1 MGSTFGQRLL
11 RFKACGLRVLI
22 SLIGV
27 SLLVGCGSTPPGPQT
42 PPEIRTLEADL
53 DLACEAAIRV
63 LEDRGYDLPR
73 TDRTAGVIQSGW
85 LSTNSRY
92 AASIFVTEHRDRYS
106 DCGKPGLGRAFRGKE
121 TRLEVMLSP
130 NGRGETSLRIDAAFR
145 TQRFFSFLW
154 WNRPL
159 GDWPCPSRGRL
170 EEEIALQMKLWIL
183 REQVDRIRRG
193 RP

>member
-1 MGSTFGQRLL
+1 MESTFGERLL
-11 RFKACGLRVLI
+11 RLTACGLRVLI

-27 SLLVGCGSTPPGPQT
+27 SLLAGCGSTPPGPQT
-42 PPEIRTLEADL
+42 PPQTHRLEADF

-63 LEDRGYDLPR
+63 LGERGYDLPQ
-73 TDRTAGVIQSGW
+73 TDRTAGVIQSDW
-85 LSTNSRY
+85 LTTNSRY
-92 AASIFVTEHRDRYS
+92 AASILVTEHRDRYS

-121 TRLEVMLSP
+121 TRLKLMLSP
-130 NGRGETSLRIDAAFR
+130 DGRGETILWIDAAFR

-183 REQVDRIRRG
+183 REHLDRIRRG
-193 RP
+193 TP